1 MNEEQAKKEMFR
13 FKEISERNKKMN
25 NFLLLGSTILYVLF
39 AVGITMEYTAG
50 NTIIIFPI
58 IVDSLAVIMFITN
71 VILYVKKPAWNMYK
85 TVVAI
90 QFAIIYMIA
99 GIGSGLGFIHY
110 ALIGMIAVMIP
121 YYDKKFFI
129 KMVVT
134 YALFYIILTAM
145 EFINGYFEV
154 NANQIGQIVM
164 MMLIF
169 YTLMRMAMIS
179 QRFSDDAL
187 GFANHNQEAQKEM
200 LEDILDISKVVRD
213 QVVVGNEL
221 MEKLQVSSKTV
232 RESMNEITAAT
243 SMTAENIYE
252 QNSQTQE
259 IQNALDEAAKR
270 SENMVNVAGESEKA
284 VQANI
289 ENVRELKEQSENIAA
304 VNVQVTE
311 AMRALT
317 DKTKEVS
324 EITEMIFAISKQTNM
339 LALNASIESARAGE
353 AGKSFAVVAEQIR
366 ELAEQT
372 RVSTENIASIIGELE
387 NNANNVV
394 QLVDDSVQAADKQNE
409 MIQLTAE
416 NFNMLGNNITEML
429 QDVQEI
435 GVRVNKLAENNGKIV
450 ENISQLSATTQEV
463 TASADQVGTV
473 SEENWE
479 STVLAKETLENISV
493 TMGKMEQ
500 YL

>member
-1 MNEEQAKKEMFR
+1 MSEVQAKNEMFK
-13 FKEISERNKKMN
+13 FKEVNERNKKMN
-25 NFLLLGSTILYVLF
+25 NFLLLGSTILFIVF
-39 AVGITMEYTAG
+39 AVCITLEYTAG
-50 NTIIIFPI
+50 NTILIFAAV
-58 IVDSLAVIMFITN
+58 VDALAVVMFLIN
-71 VILYVKKPAWNMYK
+71 VILYIKKPMWDKYK
-85 TVVAI
+85 AMVAI
-90 QFAIIYMIA
+90 QFGVVYLIT
-99 GIGSGLGFIHY
+99 GIGSQLGFIHY
-110 ALIGMIAVMIP
+110 ALLGMLAVMIP
-121 YYDKKFFI
+121 YYNKKFFI
-129 KMVVT
+129 RMVAAYTLLYGVLT
-134 YALFYIILTAM
+134 ALEFANGYRVVNADEVGQIILM
-145 EFINGYFEV
+145 I
-154 NANQIGQIVM
+154 
-164 MMLIF
+164 LLF
-169 YTLMRMAMIS
+169 YTLMRMSMIS

-187 GFANHNQEAQKEM
+187 GFANHNQEQQKSM
-200 LEDILDISKVVRD
+200 LEDIIEISKVVRD
-213 QVVVGNEL
+213 QVVVGNDL

-252 QNSQTQE
+252 QNNQTQE
-259 IQNALDEAAKR
+259 IQNALDEAAER
-270 SENMVNVAGESEKA
+270 SQNMIAIAGESEKA

-289 ENVRELKEQSENIAA
+289 ENVKELSEQSENIAA
-304 VNVQVTE
+304 VNAHVTD

-324 EITEMIFAISKQTNM
+324 EITEIIFSISKQTNM

-353 AGKSFAVVAEQIR
+353 AGKSFAVVADQIR

-372 RVSTENIASIIGELE
+372 KVSTENIASIIGELE

-394 QLVDDSVQAADKQNE
+394 ELVDTSMQAADKQSE
-409 MIQLTAE
+409 MIQLTAD
-416 NFNMLGNNITEML
+416 NFNVLGNNITEML

-493 TMGKMEQ
+493 TMSKMDQ

>member
-1 MNEEQAKKEMFR
+1 MSEVKTNQFR
-13 FKEISERNKKMN
+13 FKEVAERNKTMN
-25 NFLLLGSTILYVLF
+25 RFLFLGCTILYMVF
-39 AVGITMEYTAG
+39 AVCVTLESKAG
-50 NTIIIFPI
+50 QANSAIAMVMSIL
-58 IVDSLAVIMFITN
+58 VGVMFLTN
-71 VILYVKKPAWNMYK
+71 LVFALKMPAWKNYK
-85 TVVAI
+85 LMMAI
-90 QFAIIYMIA
+90 QFAIIYLLA
-99 GIGSGLGFIHY
+99 GIGSEAVFIHY
-110 ALIGMIAVMIP
+110 ALVGFLAVIIP
-121 YYDKKFFI
+121 YYNKKFFLI
-129 KMVVT
+129 T
-134 YALFYIILTAM
+134 DLAYAAFYITVTALR
-145 EFINGYFEV
+145 ITKGSV
-154 NANQIGQIVM
+154 VLDANQGGQIVIM
-164 MMLIF
+164 ILLF
-169 YTLMRMAMIS
+169 YTLMRVSMIA
-179 QRFSDDAL
+179 QHFSDDAL
-187 GFANHNQEAQKEM
+187 GFANLNQEKQKVM
-200 LEDILDISKVVRD
+200 LEDILDISKVVKN
-213 QVVVGNEL
+213 QVEVGNEL

-232 RESMNEITAAT
+232 KESMNEIAAAT

-252 QNSQTQE
+252 QNNQTQE

-270 SENMVNVAGESEKA
+270 SENMINVASESEKA
-284 VQANI
+284 VQDNI
-289 ENVRELKEQSENIAA
+289 ETVRELKEQSENIAT
-304 VNVQVTE
+304 VNDKVTE

-324 EITEMIFAISKQTNM
+324 EITEMIFSISKQTNM

-387 NNANNVV
+387 SNADNVV
-394 QLVDDSVQAADKQNE
+394 QLVDDSVQAAGKQNE

-416 NFNMLGNNITEML
+416 NFNILGNNITEML